1 MSLQY
6 TPAQFFDTYL
16 KGNEMTDF
24 VEKYIKYDD
33 MTFMPADE
41 DDCYQEVYLWYKV
54 RDIGMNDII
63 ERALTT
69 AQTLPFTTE
78 KGCLFIGFTW
88 YGMSYEH
95 ADPFKEFLNEISI

>member
-1 MSLQY
+1 MCLQY
-6 TPAQFFDTYL
+6 TATQFFDTYL

-33 MTFMPADE
+33 MTFMPTDE
-41 DDCYQEVYLWYKV
+41 DYCYEQVYLWYKV

-63 ERALTT
+63 ERALTR
-69 AQTLPFTTE
+69 AETLPFFTE

-88 YGMSYEH
+88 YAMSYEH
-95 ADPFKEFLNEISI
+95 AEPFQVFLNEISI